1 MNKIQEAIAQ
11 RKISGDG
18 AFSKRC
24 AAWLEAETGSKKA
37 LLTTSCS
44 DALELAALL
53 ADIHPGDEVICPSR
67 PRLEGEER
75 RLRYHPG
82 KDRPDAPPRS
92 GEFAAER
99 FIGCCCFGDIAHAI
113 YKAYNRSTDIYG
125 AHSSPA

>member
-44 DALELAALL
+44 DALELSALL
-53 ADIHPGDEVICPSR
+53 TLDVIF
-67 PRLEGEER
+67 LGFLLFAFVVDFLI
-75 RLRYHPG
+75 LR
-82 KDRPDAPPRS
+82 
-92 GEFAAER
+92 
-99 FIGCCCFGDIAHAI
+99 
-113 YKAYNRSTDIYG
+113 
-125 AHSSPA
+125 